1 MPFWNGGGISFN
13 LTQVVSLKNWKGFL
27 QTIQT
32 IQTNEKVYMA
42 LKMIK

>member
-1 MPFWNGGGISFN
+1 MPFQNGGKFSFN
-13 LTQVVSLKNWKGFL
+13 LTQIVPLKSWKGFL

-32 IQTNEKVYMA
+32 VQTTEKVYMA